1 MVRLEMGAGWVT
13 GPPVSSLPRAKG
25 FLESPLGLGGAG
37 EERTLVSSCRL
48 YLPRL
53 PVLGSGFANVFGL
66 AGELGTGASLCSPE
80 GGVWA
85 VRAGGG
91 GRAGAQF
98 RSVELRWEPEASSLT
113 SSGLCFLIGGMGLMV
128 SQPRECLGLEM
139 RKHGWR
145 YFVNCKM
152 VALRPGCA
160 LESPGGC

>member
-91 GRAGAQF
+91 GRAGPF
-98 RSVELRWEPEASSLT
+98 VKLT
-113 SSGLCFLIGGMGLMV
+113 L
-128 SQPRECLGLEM
+128 
-139 RKHGWR
+139 K
-145 YFVNCKM
+145 
-152 VALRPGCA
+152 PGENLSIWQRA
-160 LESPGGC
+160 VKRTKVHVL